1 MSGRGSERSWI
12 EPLVERVVDEVYQSH
27 AVQLRNEITRR
38 VAEEIASQPASA
50 FSSASTDLARAI
62 TEIQLGSS
70 QKEILR
76 ALLDA
81 SSRYAARVALFVVK
95 GSNAT
100 GWQARGFASNDLLK
114 DFALDSKTGAVV
126 RALNDRVSVEAAGD
140 AFDSRFVEQF
150 GTATNTRL
158 SPLILK
164 DKVAALVYADGGVE
178 DKPLDSGSLDV
189 LVLATGSWLEVNSL
203 RKQAQKSPSA
213 AAGPALSGSGL
224 SGSGAAIEEP
234 DSPARTP
241 APVLND
247 PFASHAPAFAMAAAA
262 SGQAAVSAA
271 EPAPAHYASPHQDAP
286 YPDVHHVD
294 AQSAAV
300 EVQSAAV
307 AEPEPIAVA
316 EPLAVGH
323 AHSEV
328 APDAPPPGPALSPED
343 EEVHRKARRFARLL
357 VDEIKL
363 YNKSKLAEGRAS
375 KDLYDRLKDPI
386 DKSRATYQKRYGN
399 TVAGSGNYFEDEMK
413 RSLAEDDLSVM
424 GPNFQV

>member
-1 MSGRGSERSWI
+1 MPGRGSERSWI

-38 VAEEIASQPASA
+38 VAEEIASQPAA
-50 FSSASTDLARAI
+50 GFSSGSTDLARAL

-100 GWQARGFASNDLLK
+100 GWQARGFANNDSLK
-114 DFALDSKTGAVV
+114 DFALDSKAGAVV
-126 RALNDRVSVEAAGD
+126 RALNDRVSVDAAGD

-178 DKPLDSGSLDV
+178 DKPLDCGSLDV

-203 RKQAQKSPSA
+203 RKQAQKNPSA
-213 AAGPALSGSGL
+213 AAAPGVGGAGS
-224 SGSGAAIEEP
+224 AIEEHDP
-234 DSPARTP
+234 PARTP
-241 APVLND
+241 APALND
-247 PFASHAPAFAMAAAA
+247 PFASHSPAFAMAAAA
-262 SGQAAVSAA
+262 SGQATVSAA
-271 EPAPAHYASPHQDAP
+271 APAPAHDVPHH
-286 YPDVHHVD
+286 DVAHVD
-294 AQSAAV
+294 LAHADLAHAEVHPV

-307 AEPEPIAVA
+307 AEPEPIAAA

-323 AHSEV
+323 VHVEV
-328 APDAPPPGPALSPED
+328 APDAPAPGPAMSPED

-363 YNKSKLAEGRAS
+363 YNKAKLAEGRAN
-375 KDLYDRLKDPI
+375 KNLYDVLQDPI

-399 TVAGSGNYFEDEMK
+399 TVAGSGNYFEDEVK